1 MAYRDLESLHHYLL
15 IAQDV
20 RRVEVYSRETKGWSL
35 QVIAPPDAV
44 ALPASGAELTFDE
57 IYEDSGV

>member
-20 RRVEVYSRETKGWSL
+20 RRVEVYSRETKRWSL
-35 QVIAPPDAV
+35 QVIALPDAV
-44 ALPASGAELTFDE
+44 ALPAIGAELTFDE